1 VFFWVKPFSKKL
13 THIPVKSVL
22 HLNII
27 ILIYI
32 YFKMNK
38 CYTVTFGDVAEN
50 HVGMQ
55 KIGQI
60 ANNGYSVEQITNLY
74 ERLSELGLVCSLIN
88 LNEALPVSHSSVD
101 HSPAESAVILVVKK
115 GVQYIMQNDD
125 ISGVMEEHSNLPMDK
140 KALMRGKVVDK
151 IARWNLCF
159 SEEDQEPNYEEG
171 KGRIIS
177 YQHIPLTNII
187 REQIAAWTEDTL
199 LNGEGNYYYN
209 INKCGI
215 GYHGDSERRKVFA
228 FRMGATM
235 PLHFQWYINY
245 TPIGENIK
253 IELDDGDMY
262 IMSEKAVG
270 FDCKKKKIP
279 TLRHAAGCDKYTTLF

>member
-1 VFFWVKPFSKKL
+1 
-13 THIPVKSVL
+13 
-22 HLNII
+22 
-27 ILIYI
+27 
-32 YFKMNK
+32 MNK

-60 ANNGYSVEQITNLY
+60 ANNGYSIEQITNLY

-88 LNEALPVSHSSVD
+88 LNEALPVGHSPAG
-101 HSPAESAVILVVKK
+101 HSPAESAVILVVKR

-140 KALMRGKVVDK
+140 KVLMRGKVVNK

-270 FDCKKKKIP
+270 FDWKKKKIP
-279 TLRHAAGCDKYTTLF
+279 TLRHAAGCDKYTTLFTALFTGL

>member
-1 VFFWVKPFSKKL
+1 
-13 THIPVKSVL
+13 
-22 HLNII
+22 
-27 ILIYI
+27 
-32 YFKMNK
+32 MNK

-60 ANNGYSVEQITNLY
+60 ANNGYSVEQITILY

-88 LNEALPVSHSSVD
+88 LNEALPVGRPPVE
-101 HSPAESAVILVVKK
+101 PAFILVVRG

-125 ISGVMEEHSNLPMDK
+125 ISSVVVEHDNLPMDK
-140 KALMRGKVVDK
+140 KALMRGKVVNK

-171 KGRIIS
+171 RGRIIS

-187 REQIAAWTEDTL
+187 REQIAAWTEDAL

-235 PLHFQWYINY
+235 PLHFQWYINGN
-245 TPIGENIK
+245 PIGENIK
-253 IELDDGDMY
+253 IELGDGDMY

-270 FDCKKKKIP
+270 FDWKKKKIP
-279 TLRHAAGCDKYTTLF
+279 TLRHAAGCDKYTALFTGLRETKSLFGLQKADYTNSVGIKYKFSLYYQKTLF

>member
-1 VFFWVKPFSKKL
+1 
-13 THIPVKSVL
+13 
-22 HLNII
+22 
-27 ILIYI
+27 
-32 YFKMNK
+32 MNK

-60 ANNGYSVEQITNLY
+60 ANNGYSVEQITILY

-88 LNEALPVSHSSVD
+88 LNEALPDGYPPVE
-101 HSPAESAVILVVKK
+101 PAFILVVKK
-115 GVQYIMQNDD
+115 GIQYIMQNDD
-125 ISGVMEEHSNLPMDK
+125 ISSVMVEHDNLPMDK
-140 KALMRGKVVDK
+140 KALMRGKVVNK

-159 SEEDQEPNYEEG
+159 SEEDQEPNYTEG

-187 REQIAAWTEDTL
+187 REQIAAWTEDAL

-228 FRMGATM
+228 FRMGKTM
-235 PLHFQWYINY
+235 PLHFQWYINDI
-245 TPIGENIK
+245 PIGENIK

-270 FDCKKKKIP
+270 FDWKKKKIP
-279 TLRHAAGCDKYTTLF
+279 TLRHAAGCDKYTTLFTGLQDSVSSTSKKLTKNTF

>member
-1 VFFWVKPFSKKL
+1 
-13 THIPVKSVL
+13 
-22 HLNII
+22 
-27 ILIYI
+27 
-32 YFKMNK
+32 MNK

-60 ANNGYSVEQITNLY
+60 ANNGYSIEQITNLY

-101 HSPAESAVILVVKK
+101 HSPAESAVILVVKR

-140 KALMRGKVVDK
+140 KVLMRGKVVNK

-187 REQIAAWTEDTL
+187 REQIAAWTGDTL

-270 FDCKKKKIP
+270 FDWKKKKIP

>member
-1 VFFWVKPFSKKL
+1 
-13 THIPVKSVL
+13 
-22 HLNII
+22 
-27 ILIYI
+27 
-32 YFKMNK
+32 MNK